1 MCGILWR
8 LFNLWIHWTET
19 YAPSFAEW
27 IHSSKSNED
36 VAAPKNL
43 IHPIYYEEQEE
54 KGTTK
59 QKQMIVVK
67 HLFAIV
73 SVCARVCARV
83 CLRARESDES
93 VNVNVFVCK
102 SVRD

>member
-1 MCGILWR
+1 MRIECAWVYGLYIYMCGMLWR

-19 YAPSFAEW
+19 YAPSFTWSEF
-27 IHSSKSNED
+27 SGKSNED

-73 SVCARVCARV
+73 AVWV
-83 CLRARESDES
+83 CLRARESDE
-93 VNVNVFVCK
+93 C
-102 SVRD
+102 